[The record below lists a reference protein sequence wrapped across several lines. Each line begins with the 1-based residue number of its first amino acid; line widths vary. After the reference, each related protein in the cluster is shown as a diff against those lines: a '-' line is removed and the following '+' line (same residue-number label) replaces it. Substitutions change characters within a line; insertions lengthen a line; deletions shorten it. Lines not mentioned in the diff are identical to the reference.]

1 MVADI
6 LQVSGTSAVVAHRSC
21 CVLARACCL
30 LLLLLTRA
38 RADSWRAGVC
48 HDLFA
53 RFSQELQGRLE
64 KAILEYVI
72 LQGSSSSPL

>member
-6 LQVSGTSAVVAHRSC
+6 LQVSGTSAVVAHRLC
-21 CVLARACCL
+21 CVLSRACCL
-30 LLLLLTRA
+30 LLLLTRA
-38 RADSWRAGVC
+38 RSDSWRAVVC

-53 RFSQELQGRLE
+53 RVSQELQGRLE

-72 LQGSSSSPL
+72 LQGSSISPL

>member
-21 CVLARACCL
+21 CVLSRACCL

-48 HDLFA
+48 HICACFL
-53 RFSQELQGRLE
+53 RRSPQGRLE

>member
-21 CVLARACCL
+21 CVLSRACCL
-30 LLLLLTRA
+30 LLLLLT

-53 RFSQELQGRLE
+53 RASQELQGRLE

-72 LQGSSSSPL
+72 LQGSSLSPL